1 MLYDLVLRHAM
12 LISGD
17 GSKQFEADLAI
28 VGDTAG
34 NA

>member
-1 MLYDLVLRHAM
+1 MLYDLFLHRAM

-17 GSKQFEADLAI
+17 GSKRFEADLAI
-28 VGDTAG
+28 MNDTAG